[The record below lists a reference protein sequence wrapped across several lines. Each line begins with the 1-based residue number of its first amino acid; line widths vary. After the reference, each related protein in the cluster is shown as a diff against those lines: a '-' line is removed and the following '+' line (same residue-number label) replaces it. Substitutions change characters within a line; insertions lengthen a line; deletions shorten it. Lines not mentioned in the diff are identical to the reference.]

1 MRAGCNGL
9 KNSSFGR
16 SRRRRSAARSR
27 RRFAATV
34 VAASPV
40 LFFDKAEVGVL
51 RTFVVRIAE
60 FVPGEP
66 VPVAPIAGPMG
77 VEFHADGDWAA
88 CPACA
93 ALAVRGDRERLA
105 RRSARGF
112 FKRHPEITAGLDFD
126 DYVAHVRRLQDTFW
140 ANRSGTPFPSDDP
153 RTRRAES

>member
-1 MRAGCNGL
+1 M
-9 KNSSFGR
+9 
-16 SRRRRSAARSR
+16 
-27 RRFAATV
+27 TD
-34 VAASPV
+34 SPIV
-40 LFFDKAEVGVL
+40 CDFCLAPDV
-51 RTFVVRIAE
+51 RWTFPCRDFTTREAMELLGI
-60 FVPGEP
+60 
-66 VPVAPIAGPMG
+66 PMG

-112 FKRHPEITAGLDFD
+112 FKRHPELTAGLVFD